1 MDLLDK
7 ESTSVDVGVRLR
19 ELRQERGMSMRALA
33 RASGL
38 STNAL
43 SMIER
48 ARTSPSVSTLY
59 KIADALEV
67 PITAFFRL
75 EPPKQEVVFRKAS
88 EHTRISFPRGQ
99 WEGLGGEAFV
109 GGLEAF
115 LVTLESGATSGPF
128 GMIHCGDEFV
138 MCQSGQLE
146 YQVEDQQY
154 LLEPGDSL
162 ILAAQLRHR
171 WRNPGKTVAKAIII
185 MTCADHGERPS
196 EFHLTAGMKGDQIPD
211 EENEAAKISIDS
223 NGGSRKE

>member
-1 MDLLDK
+1 MDLLEK
-7 ESTSVDVGVRLR
+7 ASTSVDVGVRLR

-75 EPPKQEVVFRKAS
+75 DPPKQEVVFRKAN
-88 EHTRISFPRGQ
+88 EHSRISFPRGQ
-99 WEGLGGEAFV
+99 WEGLGSEVFV

-138 MCQSGQLE
+138 MCLSGQLE

-154 LLEPGDSL
+154 VLEPGDSL

-171 WRNPGKTVAKAIII
+171 WRNPSKTIAKAIII
-185 MTCADHGERPS
+185 MTCTDHGERPS
-196 EFHLTAGMKGDQIPD
+196 EFHLTAGMKGESGSM
-211 EENEAAKISIDS
+211 EESEEARIAADS
-223 NGGSRKE
+223 NGGSGNE